1 MQTYDDKLLKRGRML
16 YIFYAAV
23 EYLIALAVSGSF
35 LAKLTTE
42 IGMSDGLTGVISA
55 VATLGGLFQLI
66 SMFIRKSRVKKL
78 TIALTA
84 ANQLLF
90 ILLYV
95 IPRLAMGQKI
105 STGLFALVIVMAYL
119 LMNIAAPKKTS
130 WMMTLVDDRKR
141 GVFTAYKEMF
151 SLVMGMGFSFGMGA
165 LFDWLEGMGKLQTA
179 FGLMAAVM
187 AVCMLL
193 CVLCMVFMVEKPL
206 PEAAARKPI
215 GQTVKELLKNR
226 RLRSVAV
233 LYIVYFIIV
242 NASTPFFG
250 TYQLNELGFS
260 LKLIS
265 VFGILSSVARIV
277 VSPLWGRYA
286 DRVSFAAM
294 LEKSYLALGAAFLF
308 AALASPS
315 NGTVMFALYY
325 LFNGVASGGIN
336 SGMFNLVFDC
346 ARPEERADA
355 LAVCQT
361 ISGLTGFLA
370 TLGFSA
376 VVTLLQQGGNQLF
389 GMTVYAQQALSAVSF
404 AATLAAIAY
413 IRFRVKRNG

>member
-1 MQTYDDKLLKRGRML
+1 
-16 YIFYAAV
+16 
-23 EYLIALAVSGSF
+23 
-35 LAKLTTE
+35 
-42 IGMSDGLTGVISA
+42 
-55 VATLGGLFQLI
+55 
-66 SMFIRKSRVKKL
+66 
-78 TIALTA
+78 
-84 ANQLLF
+84 
-90 ILLYV
+90 
-95 IPRLAMGQKI
+95 
-105 STGLFALVIVMAYL
+105 
-119 LMNIAAPKKTS
+119 
-130 WMMTLVDDRKR
+130 
-141 GVFTAYKEMF
+141 
-151 SLVMGMGFSFGMGA
+151 
-165 LFDWLEGMGKLQTA
+165 
-179 FGLMAAVM
+179 
-187 AVCMLL
+187 MLL